1 MSEIILY
8 TTHCPHA
15 LFWVGPVIESGFYY
29 DVDLGDDVVKEE
41 DLAKIEEL
49 GFLAAP
55 ILKVDDKYM
64 IFKEAC
70 DWIKNIET
78 GEC

>member
-1 MSEIILY
+1 MSEITLY
-8 TTHCPHA
+8 TTHCPQCMVLEKKLNNA
-15 LFWVGPVIESGFYY
+15 SINYTT
-29 DVDLGDDVVKEE
+29 EE
-41 DLAKIEEL
+41 NLEKIEEL